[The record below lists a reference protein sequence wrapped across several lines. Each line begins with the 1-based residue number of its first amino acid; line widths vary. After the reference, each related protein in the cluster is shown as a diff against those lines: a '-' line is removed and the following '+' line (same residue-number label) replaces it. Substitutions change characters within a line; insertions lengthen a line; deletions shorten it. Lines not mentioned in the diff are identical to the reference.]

1 MTTTTSSVLRALA
14 VAALLAFVGCFSPS
28 YSSNTPFWCT
38 IQEPQCPDGYECAVD
53 EGGTDPSN
61 PDYRLCKKPG
71 GGNQPGSCL
80 DSDLED
86 PPNDTAQTAT
96 NLDGTLAGH
105 PQGVSL
111 YGVEVCTPE
120 DVDYYSFTIT
130 TAKHALVV
138 IQYQRDLG
146 ELDAQLL
153 DPSTALLAS
162 AAPVGAGLQLEA
174 DMEPQSAPYYLVVK
188 AGAGGTKNKY
198 DFSITFST
206 TQ

>member
-1 MTTTTSSVLRALA
+1 MKTTTSILAAACALA
-14 VAALLAFVGCFSPS
+14 TTALLAGCFSPS
-28 YSSNTPFWCT
+28 YSYDTPFWCT
-38 IQEPQCPDGYECAVD
+38 IQDTQCPAGYKCAVD
-53 EGGTDPSN
+53 EGMPDPTN
-61 PDYRLCKKPG
+61 PDHRLCKKPG
-71 GGNQPGSCL
+71 GGSQPGACL

-130 TAKHALVV
+130 TKKHALVV
-138 IQYQRDLG
+138 VQYQRDLG

-153 DPSTALLAS
+153 DPSLAVL
-162 AAPVGAGLQLEA
+162 AQGAPVGAGLQLEA
-174 DMEPQSAPYYLVVK
+174 DMEPQSAYYYLVIK
-188 AGAGGTKNKY
+188 AGPGGTKNKY
-198 DFSITFST
+198 DFSITFSAA
-206 TQ
+206 Q